1 MKNKQVETL
10 RLAAKRH
17 LRNQNAGH
25 FVNGVRSY
33 HCYDHRSET
42 DLSWWDD
49 CAFILNDYLVHLSWV
64 HPRMVF
70 QDRMKDEARRRV
82 AHLDLDDGDIDGA
95 TPIYKSVGKSR
106 KKVAFREWKPTVNDT
121 WRESFEKA
129 LAELH
134 QIDDFNIEPY
144 LKVKWTSRS
153 RFVELC
159 VPMEV
164 RSEDDLA
171 TLANLAKRLLKRE
184 ASLND
189 EFPGYVYR
197 RFDWEQDM
205 LVNEKSAHSGAIHLI
220 AGSY

>member
-1 MKNKQVETL
+1 
-10 RLAAKRH
+10 
-17 LRNQNAGH
+17 
-25 FVNGVRSY
+25 
-33 HCYDHRSET
+33 
-42 DLSWWDD
+42 
-49 CAFILNDYLVHLSWV
+49 
-64 HPRMVF
+64 
-70 QDRMKDEARRRV
+70 MKDEAHKRV
-82 AHLDLDDGDIDGA
+82 AHLDLHDWDIDGA
-95 TPIYKSVGKSR
+95 TPIYKTVGKSR
-106 KKVAFREWKPTVNDT
+106 KKVAFREWQPTVNDT

-134 QIDDFNIEPY
+134 QIEDFNIEPY
-144 LKVKWTSRS
+144 LNVKWTRRS

-171 TLANLAKRLLKRE
+171 ILANLAKRLLKRE

-197 RFDWEQDM
+197 RSDWEQDM